1 VSTRQQE
8 NLGAVLRQSA
18 FPVGSDISEVRRDN
32 PGAKREA
39 DLLLSRKL
47 LQPES

>member
-1 VSTRQQE
+1 MSARQRE
-8 NLGAVLRQSA
+8 NLGAVLRHSA
-18 FPVGSDISEVRRDN
+18 WPVASDVSEVRRDN
-32 PGAKREA
+32 HGAKREA